1 VGVEEKHEVK
11 DDGKGEQREVIIACQ
26 LSIRISVK
34 VEKIEIKVQLLTPQV
49 TIIDN
54 TIRTIKV
61 TKVLEVN
68 NLILQQKHLAESKKV
83 KRYKKMSRIVSI
95 HIN

>member
-1 VGVEEKHEVK
+1 MGVEEKHEVE
-11 DDGKGEQREVIIACQ
+11 DDGKGEQREVIIACE
-26 LSIRISVK
+26 LSIRVSVK
-34 VEKIEIKVQLLTPQV
+34 VEKVEINVQLLTPRA

-61 TKVLEVN
+61 TKVLKVN
-68 NLILQQKHLAESKKV
+68 NLILQQEHRTESKKI
-83 KRYKKMSRIVSI
+83 KRNQKMSRIVSI